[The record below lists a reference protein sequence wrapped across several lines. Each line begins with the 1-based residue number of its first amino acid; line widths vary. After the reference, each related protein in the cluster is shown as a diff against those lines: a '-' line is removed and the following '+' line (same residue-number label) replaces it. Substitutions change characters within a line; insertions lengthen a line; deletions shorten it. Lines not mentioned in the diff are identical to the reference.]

1 MAGPARKTIGS
12 YEVRRE
18 LGQGGMG
25 VVYLARQ
32 PALEREVVIKALRR
46 GLAEDASIEERFRR
60 EAQAAAGIH
69 HQNVVAVHD
78 CFAWRGDHFI
88 VQEFVAGEDLAKV
101 LQIVQRLDPRIVG
114 LVALELARGL
124 EEVHARSVVHRDLK
138 PGNVMLGRG
147 GEAKIADFGIALE
160 PRNTALTQTGL
171 AVGTP
176 AYMSPEQHR
185 GERADQRSDLFSF
198 GVLLYEMLTGELPF
212 PGSSNATETSRVQ
225 GVTETSLARRMEA
238 GRYPPPRALA
248 PETPRALARLI
259 RACLR
264 PKPKRRVQ
272 SASAVRQVLERLV
285 GPLSPAECR
294 AEIAAWLWER
304 KVFQAERHETER
316 VSREPAATRRG
327 RGLRWAAA
335 LAACAAVL
343 GGVGAVRLDAVPADL
358 LPPVPSRRAA
368 HIRFETAP
376 RTEIRIDGG
385 PTFSM
390 PRAGSLELAPGVH
403 SVSFWHPEFGSA
415 ERRIEVAAGEV
426 RLVARVFETNAA
438 AR

>member
-1 MAGPARKTIGS
+1 
-12 YEVRRE
+12 
-18 LGQGGMG
+18 
-25 VVYLARQ
+25 
-32 PALEREVVIKALRR
+32 
-46 GLAEDASIEERFRR
+46 
-60 EAQAAAGIH
+60 
-69 HQNVVAVHD
+69 
-78 CFAWRGDHFI
+78 
-88 VQEFVAGEDLAKV
+88 
-101 LQIVQRLDPRIVG
+101 
-114 LVALELARGL
+114 
-124 EEVHARSVVHRDLK
+124 
-138 PGNVMLGRG
+138 
-147 GEAKIADFGIALE
+147 
-160 PRNTALTQTGL
+160 
-171 AVGTP
+171 
-176 AYMSPEQHR
+176 
-185 GERADQRSDLFSF
+185 
-198 GVLLYEMLTGELPF
+198 
-212 PGSSNATETSRVQ
+212 
-225 GVTETSLARRMEA
+225 
-238 GRYPPPRALA
+238 
-248 PETPRALARLI
+248 
-259 RACLR
+259 
-264 PKPKRRVQ
+264 VQ

-426 RLVARVFETNAA
+426 RLVAHVFETNAA